1 MHRNVTTS
9 SIALLLS
16 AALAATAPAALAQSE
31 KYPSRPIKLIVGY
44 PPGGSTDVAA
54 RILADQL
61 AKSLGQSVI
70 VENRSGASGTIG
82 AASVAKSDPDGYTLL
97 FGSATDVA
105 NNRATIKNVP
115 YETLKDF
122 QPITLVG
129 RVPFLLLTNSSVP
142 ANSVGQLIEWIKSNP
157 GKVNYST
164 FGRGTTNHFAGE
176 SFKLAAGVDALPV
189 PYKGSSPSLAGLMGG
204 EVQYT
209 FDSVTAALP
218 ALPSGRLKAIA
229 ITAPARSPLV
239 PDVPT
244 MAEAGLPGFVAGTW
258 WGVLAPAQTP
268 KPVIDRLHST
278 ITEIL
283 RSPETSKRFTDLG
296 AQLVGNTPQEFA
308 ELIKS
313 EGEKSVAL
321 AARIGLKPE

>member
-1 MHRNVTTS
+1 MKTKVTWGLYALLST
-9 SIALLLS
+9 IALTVSLQ
-16 AALAATAPAALAQSE
+16 AVAQGD
-31 KYPSRPIKLIVGY
+31 KYPTRPIKLIVGY
-44 PPGGSTDVAA
+44 PPAGSTDVAA

-61 AKSLGQSVI
+61 TRSMGQSVV

-82 AASVAKSDPDGYTLL
+82 AASVARSDPDGYTLL

-129 RVPFLLLTNSSVP
+129 TVPFLLLTNPSVP
-142 ANSVGQLIEWIKSNP
+142 AANVRELIAWIKSNP

-176 SFKLAAGVDALPV
+176 AFKLAAGVEALPV
-189 PYKGSSPSLAGLMGG
+189 PYKGSSPSLTGVMGG

-209 FDSVTAALP
+209 FDSITAALP
-218 ALPSGRLKAIA
+218 LVRSGRVRAIA
-229 ITAPARSPLV
+229 IAAADRSPIV
-239 PDVPT
+239 PNVPT
-244 MAEAGLPGFVAGTW
+244 MAESGLPGFAGGTW
-258 WGVLAPAQTP
+258 WGVLAPIQTP
-268 KPVIDRLHST
+268 KPIIDRLH
-278 ITEIL
+278 TEIVSIL
-283 RSPETSKRFTDLG
+283 RSEETSKRFTELG

-308 ELIKS
+308 QLIQNEAERS
-313 EGEKSVAL
+313 ITLG
-321 AARIGLKPE
+321 ARIGLTPE